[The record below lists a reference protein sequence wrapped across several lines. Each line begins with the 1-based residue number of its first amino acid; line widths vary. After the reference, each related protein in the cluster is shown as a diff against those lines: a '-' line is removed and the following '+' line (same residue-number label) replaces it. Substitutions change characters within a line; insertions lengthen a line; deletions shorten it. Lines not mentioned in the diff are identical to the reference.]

1 MLANI
6 LCQHTPLTPGVRSKD
21 HFFFSEIT
29 HLIGATRIQPRK
41 NCDHYLHFTV
51 AVLGKFDILFFSLE
65 CSGFSKSKHD
75 ISFK

>member
-6 LCQHTPLTPGVRSKD
+6 LCQHTPLTPGVWSKD

-29 HLIGATRIQPRK
+29 HWVGATRIQPR
-41 NCDHYLHFTV
+41 NCDKYLHFTA
-51 AVLGKFDILFFSLE
+51 AVLGKFNILFFSLE

-75 ISFK
+75 ISFR